1 MNKLVLVT
9 GGSRGLGKNAALML
23 AAKGMDVVITYLHN
37 KEAADEV
44 VASIRWLGQKAA
56 ALPLNVGDVSMFGSF
71 KNELSDL
78 LRQYFER
85 ENIDALINNAG
96 MGEFAAFADTTE
108 AQFDGL
114 MNVHLKGAFFLTQS
128 LLPLINNGGKVINVS
143 SGLTRFSEAGFCAYA
158 MMKAG
163 VEVMTRYLALE
174 LGPRQISVNTLAP
187 GAIET
192 DFGGGVVRD
201 NTALNESIASKT
213 ALGRVGLPDD
223 IGKAMLMLLS
233 DEAQWLNGQRIEV
246 SGGIHL

>member
-71 KNELSDL
+71 TDELSEL
-78 LRQYFER
+78 LSQYFER

-128 LLPLINNGGKVINVS
+128 LLPLVNNGGKVINVS
-143 SGLTRFSEAGFCAYA
+143 SGLTRFSEMGFCAYA

>member
-71 KNELSDL
+71 TDELSEL
-78 LRQYFER
+78 LSQYFER

-143 SGLTRFSEAGFCAYA
+143 SGLTRFSETGFCAYA